1 VERWQ
6 GEVPVLRKGSYG
18 KAAGGKS
25 IADADGVQ
33 PDSASRPGPASPQG
47 WDPFE
52 VWLTRV
58 KQPRDQGKRRQPRL
72 VTVDSAA
79 TTDLS
84 ETARLR
90 ALAGAR
96 SR

>member
-1 VERWQ
+1 M
-6 GEVPVLRKGSYG
+6 LRKGSYG
-18 KAAGGKS
+18 KAAGGTS

-33 PDSASRPGPASPQG
+33 PDSAARPASPQG